1 MRSTT
6 SPTPTGTQ
14 KETTFMQG
22 VSKKLKSELQFYDST
37 TVKVEQTT
45 RGVRFHASR
54 GGAKPID
61 GWRFA
66 KPILYDKT
74 KSYSFQEI
82 VYVAS
87 DNPLVTAGTIDPDTG
102 QTVFAFAGKY
112 VALQAVA
119 PVVNPTGLTAGTY
132 YHIPQLPLPTPG
144 DPDNAAPDSTAYGTG
159 EAQNYWDIVTQDA
172 QCY

>member
-1 MRSTT
+1 MPDRLSAD
-6 SPTPTGTQ
+6 SP
-14 KETTFMQG
+14 
-22 VSKKLKSELQFYDST
+22 LAT
-37 TVKVEQTT
+37 TVNQIIDYLRSLTPRNAATASVSHTPN
-45 RGVRFHASR
+45 GVFISTAPPAPAGKS
-54 GGAKPID
+54 

-66 KPILYDKT
+66 KPIKYDHT
-74 KSYSFQEI
+74 KSYAFQEI
-82 VYVAS
+82 VYVAA
-87 DNPLVTAGTIDPDTG
+87 DDAMVTAGTVDPDTG

-112 VALQAVA
+112 VALQAVS

-159 EAQNYWDIVTQDA
+159 EAQNYWDIVTQDV